1 MTQSTSRPGTAS
13 ALDLETEQRVDVL
26 EHLLAIGTALSGA
39 DDPDSLLRLILTKS
53 REITKS
59 DAGSVFLVDR
69 SNPGAPQLIF
79 KVAQNDSLAALRVE
93 ETRMAIR
100 ENSLAGH
107 VALSGK
113 PLNIPDAYNP
123 PPGIVFN
130 SDFDRQHGY
139 RTVSLLVLPMVNQQ
153 HEVIGVLQLINHKTS
168 SRHRLTPDNATKLTQ
183 SYSPIEARILMSLAS
198 QAAISIERQQLQQS
212 IEDLIEGFVRAS
224 VDIIEARDP
233 STAGHSERVADMTVR
248 LADEI
253 SSLDH
258 GPFDGTRF
266 DARQIQ
272 EIRYAALLH
281 DFGKV
286 GVPEAVLLKAN
297 KLYPAQLEAMR
308 YRFALARH
316 QLELRHTRERLKHLV
331 GHPECAGGCM
341 HEAFDEAALQREH
354 ARLDGYWD
362 LLMRLNEPLVQA
374 VKSLDEFSDKL
385 NEIMAYR
392 IVSGGREEPLV
403 SEQELHQL
411 MVPKGSLTEAERV
424 MIESHVSQT
433 YRFLMQI
440 PWTASLRLV
449 PAIAHG
455 HHEKLDGSGY
465 PLGLT
470 AAQIPL
476 QSQMM
481 TVSDIYDALAASDR
495 PYKKALPVDRAIAI
509 LREEA
514 GRCRVNGELVELFQ
528 QRRVYEAATG

>member
-1 MTQSTSRPGTAS
+1 MTQSAS
-13 ALDLETEQRVDVL
+13 GPAAGSAWDLETEQRMDVL

-39 DDPDSLLRLILTKS
+39 GDLDSLLRLILSKS

-69 SNPGAPQLIF
+69 ADPGQPQLVF
-79 KVAQNDSLAALRVE
+79 KIAQNDSLATLRVE
-93 ETRMAIR
+93 EARLAIR
-100 ENSLAGH
+100 EDSLAGH
-107 VALSGK
+107 VALTGK
-113 PLNIPDAYNP
+113 PLNLTDAYHP
-123 PPGIVFN
+123 PEGLVFN
-130 SDFDRQHGY
+130 REFDRQHGY
-139 RTVSLLVLPMVNQQ
+139 RTVSMLVLPMLNQQ
-153 HEVIGVLQLINHKTS
+153 GGVIGVLQLINRKKS
-168 SRHRLTPDNATKLTQ
+168 SRARLTPDTAVELTQ
-183 SYSPIEARILMSLAS
+183 PYSPMESRILMSLAS
-198 QAAISIERQQLQQS
+198 QAAISIERHQLQKS
-212 IEDLIEGFVRAS
+212 IEDLFEGFVRAS

-233 STAGHSERVADMTVR
+233 TTAGHSERVADMTVR
-248 LADEI
+248 LAGEI
-253 SSLDH
+253 NSVDH
-258 GPFDGTRF
+258 GPFRETRF
-266 DARQIQ
+266 DPRQVQ

-286 GVPEAVLLKAN
+286 GVPEAVLLKAK
-297 KLYPAQLEAMR
+297 KLYPAQLEAIR

-316 QLELRHTRERLKHLV
+316 ELELGHTRERLTHLA
-331 GHPECAGGCM
+331 GHPECAGACRHGIG
-341 HEAFDEAALQREH
+341 DEAALRRAH

-374 VKSLDEFSDKL
+374 VDSLDESRSQL
-385 NEIMAYR
+385 EEIMAYR
-392 IVSGGREEPLV
+392 VGTGGSNEPLV
-403 SEQELHQL
+403 SEQELKQL
-411 MVPKGSLTEAERV
+411 LVRKGSLTDAERQA
-424 MIESHVSQT
+424 IESHVSQT

-440 PWTASLRLV
+440 PWTASLQQV

-495 PYKKALPVDRAIAI
+495 PYKKAVPVDRAIAI

-514 GRCRVNGELVELFQ
+514 ARCHVNGELVELFE
-528 QRRVYEAATG
+528 QRRVHEASAR